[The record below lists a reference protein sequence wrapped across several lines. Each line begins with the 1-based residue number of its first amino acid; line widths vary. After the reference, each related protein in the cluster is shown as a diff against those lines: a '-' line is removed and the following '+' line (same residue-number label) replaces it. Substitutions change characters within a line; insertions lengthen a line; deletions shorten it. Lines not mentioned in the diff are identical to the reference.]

1 MEFVQNFTPPD
12 FQDKNFTPSISP
24 NFNSFSRKKNTK
36 NEWKWRNLHRWLK
49 LNTVAGSDGMDKS
62 HLWLCPIQQICWVWC
77 GVLLSTT
84 RRTCVVV
91 STRRTCVVVSTGK
104 SGVKVSTGKSTRND
118 LSLRSAV
125 ADRRSIL
132 NKHHL
137 HYSVSQSTETE
148 NSHIHSC
155 NLSLNYL
162 F

>member
-1 MEFVQNFTPPD
+1 M
-12 FQDKNFTPSISP
+12 
-24 NFNSFSRKKNTK
+24 
-36 NEWKWRNLHRWLK
+36 L
-49 LNTVAGSDGMDKS
+49 
-62 HLWLCPIQQICWVWC
+62 
-77 GVLLSTT
+77 
-84 RRTCVVV
+84 V
-91 STRRTCVVVSTGK
+91 STRKSVVKVSTGK
-104 SGVKVSTGKSTRND
+104 SVVIESTLKSTRND

-162 F
+162 S

>member
-1 MEFVQNFTPPD
+1 MLLSTTRRSGVMVSTGKFDVVV
-12 FQDKNFTPSISP
+12 SI
-24 NFNSFSRKKNTK
+24 RK
-36 NEWKWRNLHRWLK
+36 
-49 LNTVAGSDGMDKS
+49 S
-62 HLWLCPIQQICWVWC
+62 

-84 RRTCVVV
+84 RR
-91 STRRTCVVVSTGK
+91 
-104 SGVKVSTGKSTRND
+104 SGVMVSTGKSTRND